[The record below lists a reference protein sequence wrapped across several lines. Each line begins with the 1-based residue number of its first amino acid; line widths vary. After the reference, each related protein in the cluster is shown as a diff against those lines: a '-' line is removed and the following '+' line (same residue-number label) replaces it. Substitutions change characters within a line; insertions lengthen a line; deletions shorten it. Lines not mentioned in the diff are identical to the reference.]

1 MFSEGMTVI
10 DTKKQEEA
18 YIVKII
24 ESSIKTLYIL
34 ETNNNEYYIT
44 DEENIILYDKN
55 YFKN

>member
-1 MFSEGMTVI
+1 MFDEGVTVI

-34 ETNNNEYYIT
+34 ETVDNEYYIT
-44 DEENIILYDKN
+44 DEENIILYDKD
-55 YFKN
+55 YFRN